1 MPTSHPTIKN
11 NDDGQK
17 KESHVAHEIQTPK
30 SLIQTIPNSRKRKK
44 P

>member
-17 KESHVAHEIQTPK
+17 KESHAAHETQTPK
-30 SLIQTIPNSRKRKK
+30 PNNPQFKFA
-44 P
+44 